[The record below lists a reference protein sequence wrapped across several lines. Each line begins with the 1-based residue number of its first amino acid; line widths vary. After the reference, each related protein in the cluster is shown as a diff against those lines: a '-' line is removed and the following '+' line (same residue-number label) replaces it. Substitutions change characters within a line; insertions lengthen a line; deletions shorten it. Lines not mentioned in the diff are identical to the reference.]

1 MYKLFIVDDEPL
13 VQAGIKSMLNW
24 SELDIEI
31 CGSASNG
38 QVALNMIKS
47 LSPDIVITDI
57 KMPVMDGLELLKQ
70 SREEFGYKW
79 PIFILLTS
87 YEDFQIAKEAVSY
100 QVLEY
105 LVKVELTP
113 DSLKNAV
120 LKAISN
126 IEDNKA
132 ADNTPINN
140 KTVATSN
147 LYSYKEK
154 FIINLLNNMF
164 ESDEQLF
171 LQANDLNI
179 NLDYSSFLCCYGSF
193 ETANPSAIENYMTLY
208 NGSMQLLKEL
218 VEKYYHCLTISLDI
232 THFAILFAYSDKDIE
247 AINNNSMSIQQ
258 ITQDLLSKIRL
269 SIKNYCN
276 IDFICGIGTMCYTP
290 SSLCDSYQC
299 ARSAYRL
306 TNASCPIAYFSPEET
321 LPHNAFNFSLFKEN
335 FTRAFEEYN
344 SEILSATISSLCD
357 LIDSHPHHY
366 VQALDAASNIL
377 YLALSL
383 LPDSVATLNNIFS
396 GSPDG
401 YMSIYRQ
408 QNTSQ
413 IVTWLKTFSTGICE
427 FFDERNKDY
436 KNRIVF
442 DVKNYINEHLS
453 EKLTLNQLAAQ
464 FGISTSYLSL
474 LFGRYSNLGFI
485 DYVNYSKIQEAKR
498 LLKEEHLKIYEV
510 AEIMS
515 FGSEFYFSKVF
526 KKIEGISPSEYI
538 NNIN

>member
-24 SELDIEI
+24 AELDIEI

-38 QVALNMIKS
+38 QIALNMIRS

-57 KMPVMDGLELLKQ
+57 KMPVMDGLELLRQ
-70 SREEFGYKW
+70 SRAEFGYKW
-79 PIFILLTS
+79 PVFILLTS
-87 YEDFQIAKEAVSY
+87 YEDFQLAKEAVSY

-113 DSLKNAV
+113 DSLRNAIV
-120 LKAISN
+120 KSISFINDNNSTEN
-126 IEDNKA
+126 IPSKS
-132 ADNTPINN
+132 
-140 KTVATSN
+140 VVTSN

-154 FIINLLNNMF
+154 FLINLLNNMF

-171 LQANDLNI
+171 LQAKDLNI
-179 NLDYSSFLCCYGSF
+179 NLNYKAFLCCYGSF
-193 ETANPSAIENYMTLY
+193 ETVNPSAIDNYMTLY
-208 NGSMQLLKEL
+208 SGSMQLLQEL
-218 VEKYYHCLTISLDI
+218 VEKYYHCITISLDI
-232 THFAILFAYSDKDIE
+232 THFAILFAYDDKDI
-247 AINNNSMSIQQ
+247 ASINGNSTSIQQ
-258 ITQDLLSKIRL
+258 ITQDLLSKVRL
-269 SIKNYCN
+269 SIRNYCN

-299 ARSAYRL
+299 ARSAYRQ
-306 TNASCPIAYFSPEET
+306 TNASRPISYFSPEEI
-321 LPHNAFNFSLFKEN
+321 LPHDAFNFSLFKKN

-344 SEILSATISSLCD
+344 SNILSETITSLCD

-366 VQALDAASNIL
+366 IQALDAASNIL

-383 LPDSVATLNNIFS
+383 LPDSIDILNNIFS

-408 QNTSQ
+408 QNTNQ
-413 IVTWLKTFSTGICE
+413 IVAWLKTFSNGICE
-427 FFDERNKDY
+427 FFDERTKDY

-442 DVKNYINEHLS
+442 DVKNYINEHIS

-464 FGISTSYLSL
+464 FGISTSYLSQ

-485 DYVNYSKIQEAKR
+485 EYVNYSKVQEAKR

-510 AEIMS
+510 ADIMS

>member
-24 SELDIEI
+24 SEYDIEI

-38 QVALNMIKS
+38 QIALNMIRS

-70 SREEFGYKW
+70 CREEFGYKW
-79 PIFILLTS
+79 PVFILLTS

-113 DSLKNAV
+113 ESLGKTI
-120 LKAISN
+120 LKSISY
-126 IEDNKA
+126 IEDNNASDNTSNTKA
-132 ADNTPINN
+132 A
-140 KTVATSN
+140 ATSN

-154 FIINLLNNMF
+154 FLINLLNNMF

-171 LQANDLNI
+171 LQAKDLNI

-193 ETANPSAIENYMTLY
+193 ETINPSAIENYMTLY
-208 NGSMQLLKEL
+208 NGSMQLLQEL
-218 VEKYYHCLTISLDI
+218 AEKYYHCITISLDI
-232 THFAILFAYSDKDIE
+232 THFAMLFSYSSQDIE
-247 AINNNSMSIQQ
+247 SINSNESSIQQ

-276 IDFICGIGTMCYTP
+276 IDFICGIGTMCNTP
-290 SSLCDSYQC
+290 STLCDSYQC

-306 TNASCPIAYFSPEET
+306 TNAACPIAFFSPEEI
-321 LPHNAFNFSLFKEN
+321 LPHDAFNFSLFKGN

-344 SEILSATISSLCD
+344 SEILSDTISSLCD

-383 LPDSVATLNNIFS
+383 LPDSIVTLNNIFS
-396 GSPDG
+396 SSPDG

-408 QNTSQ
+408 QNTNQ
-413 IVTWLKTFSTGICE
+413 IVTWLKTFSDGICE
-427 FFDERNKDY
+427 FFDDRNKDY

-442 DVKNYINEHLS
+442 DVKKYINEHLS

-464 FGISTSYLSL
+464 FGISTSYLSQ
-474 LFGRYSNLGFI
+474 LFGKYSNLGFI
-485 DYVNYSKIQEAKR
+485 EYVNYSKVQEAKR
-498 LLKEEHLKIYEV
+498 LLKEERLKIYEV
-510 AEIMS
+510 ADIMS

>member
-1 MYKLFIVDDEPL
+1 MYKLLIVDDEPL
-13 VQAGIKSMLNW
+13 VQAGIKSMLNR
-24 SELDIEI
+24 SEFDIEL

-38 QVALNMIKS
+38 QIALSMIRS
-47 LSPDIVITDI
+47 ISPDIVITDI
-57 KMPVMDGLELLKQ
+57 KMPVMDGIELLKQ

-79 PIFILLTS
+79 PVFILLTS

-113 DSLKNAV
+113 EKLKKTI
-120 LKAISN
+120 LKAIAS
-126 IEDNKA
+126 IEDNNAKN
-132 ADNTPINN
+132 DIPGP
-140 KTVATSN
+140 KTNLTSN

-154 FIINLLNNMF
+154 FLINLLNNMF

-171 LQANDLNI
+171 LQAKDLNI
-179 NLDYSSFLCCYGSF
+179 DLNYSSFLCCYGSF
-193 ETANPSAIENYMTLY
+193 ETVNPSAIENYMTLY
-208 NGSMQLLKEL
+208 NGSMQLLREL

-232 THFAILFAYSDKDIE
+232 THFAILFSYSDKDIE
-247 AINNNSMSIQQ
+247 SIKNNSMSIQQ
-258 ITQDLLSKIRL
+258 ITQDLLSKIKI

-276 IDFICGIGTMCYTP
+276 IDFVCGIGTLCNTP
-290 SSLCDSYQC
+290 SALCDSYQC

-306 TNASCPIAYFSPEET
+306 TNADCPIAYFSPEEN
-321 LPHNAFNFSLFKEN
+321 LPHNAFNFSLFKGN
-335 FTRAFEEYN
+335 FTKAFEEYN
-344 SEILSATISSLCD
+344 SEILSDTISSLCE

-383 LPDSVATLNNIFS
+383 LPDSIDTLNKIFS

-408 QNTSQ
+408 QNTNQ
-413 IVTWLKTFSTGICE
+413 IVLWLKTFSGGICE

-485 DYVNYSKIQEAKR
+485 EYVNYSKVQEAKR

-510 AEIMS
+510 ADIMS

-538 NNIN
+538 NSIN

>member
-24 SELDIEI
+24 SELNIEI

-38 QVALNMIKS
+38 QLALNMIRS

-70 SREEFGYKW
+70 AREEFGYKW
-79 PIFILLTS
+79 PVFILLTS
-87 YEDFQIAKEAVSY
+87 YEDFQLAKEAVSY

-120 LKAISN
+120 LKSISF
-126 IEDNKA
+126 IEDHNAVEKMPGKA
-132 ADNTPINN
+132 AT
-140 KTVATSN
+140 TTN

-154 FIINLLNNMF
+154 FLINLLNNMF

-171 LQANDLNI
+171 LQAKDLNI
-179 NLDYSSFLCCYGSF
+179 NLDYNAFLCCYGSF
-193 ETANPSAIENYMTLY
+193 EAVNPSAVENYMTLY
-208 NGSMQLLKEL
+208 NGSMQLLQEL

-232 THFAILFAYSDKDIE
+232 THFAILFTYTDKDLE
-247 AINNNSMSIQQ
+247 AIQANPVSIQEA
-258 ITQDLLSKIRL
+258 TQEILSKIKI

-276 IDFICGIGTMCYTP
+276 IDFLCGIGTMCYTP
-290 SSLCDSYQC
+290 STLCDSYQC
-299 ARSAYRL
+299 ARSAYRQ
-306 TNASCPIAYFSPEET
+306 ASPAYPISYFSPEEI
-321 LPHNAFNFSLFKEN
+321 LPHDAFNFSLFKGN

-344 SEILSATISSLCD
+344 SNILSDTISSLCE
-357 LIDSHPHHY
+357 LMDSHPHHY

-383 LPDSVATLNNIFS
+383 LPDSIDTLNHIFS

-413 IVTWLKTFSTGICE
+413 IVTWLKTFSNGICE
-427 FFDERNKDY
+427 FFDERTKDY

-442 DVKNYINEHLS
+442 DVKNYINEHIS

-464 FGISTSYLSL
+464 FGISTSYLSQ

-485 DYVNYSKIQEAKR
+485 EYVNYSKVQEAKR

-510 AEIMS
+510 ADIMS

-526 KKIEGISPSEYI
+526 KKVEGISPSEYI